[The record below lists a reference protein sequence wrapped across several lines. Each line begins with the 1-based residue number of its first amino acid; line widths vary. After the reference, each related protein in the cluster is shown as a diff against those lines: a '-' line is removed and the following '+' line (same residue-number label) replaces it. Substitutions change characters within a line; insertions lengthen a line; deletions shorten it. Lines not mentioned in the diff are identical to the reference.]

1 MKSFVSVT
9 PYYYKH
15 ETKMYE
21 KALTPISINRNLIA
35 KIFPYH
41 RTGFYEIRM
50 VGESSEDWIKI
61 DEKDYLEIVCPTV
74 RYFDASDQVGP

>member
-15 ETKMYE
+15 ETKTYE
-21 KALTPISINRNLIA
+21 KTLNPISINRDLIA
-35 KIFPYH
+35 KIVPYH

-50 VGESSEDWIKI
+50 TGESSEEWIKV
-61 DEKDYLEIVCPTV
+61 DEKDYLQIVCPAV
-74 RYFDASDQVGP
+74 YDFDASDQVGP